1 MIYIFSV
8 KLVQVLNLK
17 SNFSPYRII
26 LNLFDLEMVRQSA
39 KVAKRLGH
47 SVRNHAAKRQQ
58 IEEDVKLMVDACPNV
73 HKLNLVLHH
82 KLPVLGMIKIV

>member
-1 MIYIFSV
+1 MAF
-8 KLVQVLNLK
+8 
-17 SNFSPYRII
+17 II
-26 LNLFDLEMVRQSA
+26 AKYLTNITRLFLLEMVRQSA

-58 IEEDVKLMVDACPNV
+58 IEEDVNLMVDACPNV

-82 KLPVLGMIKIV
+82 KLSVLGKKSNH

>member
-1 MIYIFSV
+1 MAF
-8 KLVQVLNLK
+8 L
-17 SNFSPYRII
+17 
-26 LNLFDLEMVRQSA
+26 LEMVRQSA

-58 IEEDVKLMVDACPNV
+58 IEEDVNLMVDACPNV

-82 KLPVLGMIKIV
+82 KLSVLGKKRNHWSYHN

>member
-1 MIYIFSV
+1 
-8 KLVQVLNLK
+8 
-17 SNFSPYRII
+17 
-26 LNLFDLEMVRQSA
+26 MVRQSA

-58 IEEDVKLMVDACPNV
+58 IEEDVNLMVDACPNI

-82 KLPVLGMIKIV
+82 KLPVVG